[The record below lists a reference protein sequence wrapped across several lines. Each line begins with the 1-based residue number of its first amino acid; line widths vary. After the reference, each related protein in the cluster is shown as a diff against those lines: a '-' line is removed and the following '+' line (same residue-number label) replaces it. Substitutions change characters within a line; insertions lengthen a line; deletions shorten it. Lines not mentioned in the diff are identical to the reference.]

1 MTTPI
6 AKIAPVRIALAS
18 VALSLALLGCESDS
32 ERVAPPRNVQPAQIL
47 SMRRLTESQYRNTI
61 ADVFGPS
68 IKVAGRFEPIVRPAQ
83 HLLSTG
89 ANEAAVS
96 PVGFEQFD
104 GVARGVAEQVFDEA
118 HRNAFVECTPSDAAK
133 SDDKCALKTLTA
145 IGRYVLRRPLT
156 AQERRDYA
164 RMADDAATKA
174 GSFYSGLELSLAAM
188 LVSPDFLFVTETAE
202 PDPSHPGMMR
212 LDNYSRASHL
222 SFLLWDTTPND
233 MLLMAAAKGQ
243 LTDQAKLEAIAA
255 KMVAS
260 PRLQDG
266 VRAFFSD
273 MLVYEKFEADDYAKD
288 PLIYPR
294 FNADVAAAL
303 PEQLLRTIVDDL
315 VVRDN
320 DYRDL
325 FTTRRTFM
333 TRALGPLYDVP
344 VRASRGWE
352 AYEFP
357 VDSERSGLL
366 SQAAFLAL
374 YSHPGRSSATQRG
387 RAVRELLLC
396 QPVPDPPGNVDFKLV
411 VDATNKSLPTAR
423 DRLAAH
429 IANPVCAGCHHVTDP
444 MGLALENFDGIGA
457 FRTAENDS
465 PIDPISTFDGK
476 TVAGEVGLSKVL
488 AADPATTQ
496 CVARRA
502 LEYATGHSMQNNS
515 VAMAQLNQ
523 KFAGSGYRIRALFQ
537 QVATMPGTLEVSR
550 ASNANNVP
558 PSAMLTNH

>member
-1 MTTPI
+1 MNKPLRNAFAMVT
-6 AKIAPVRIALAS
+6 L
-18 VALSLALLGCESDS
+18 LLALIGGESAS
-32 ERVAPPRNVQPAQIL
+32 ARVVQTGHASAAQIVG
-47 SMRRLTESQYRNTI
+47 MRRLTEAQYRNTI
-61 ADVFGPS
+61 ADIFGS
-68 IKVAGRFEPIVRPAQ
+68 GIKVAGRFEPIVRPAQ

-89 ANEAAVS
+89 ATAAALS

-118 HRNAFVECTPSDAAK
+118 HRATFVDCTPHDAAK
-133 SDDKCALKTLTA
+133 SDDKCALMTLAT
-145 IGRYVLRRPLT
+145 IGRYVFRRPLT
-156 AQERRDYA
+156 AQEQRVYA
-164 RMADDAATKA
+164 RMADDAASKA

-188 LVSPDFLFVTETAE
+188 LVSPNFLFVTETVE
-202 PDPSHPGMMR
+202 PVPGHPGMMR

-222 SFLLWDTTPND
+222 SFLLWDTTPD
-233 MLLMAAAKGQ
+233 DTLLMAAANGE

-260 PRLQDG
+260 PRLEDG
-266 VRAFFSD
+266 VRAFFAD

-303 PEQLLRTIVDDL
+303 PEQLLRTIVDEL

-325 FTTRRTFM
+325 FTTRHTFM

-344 VRASRGWE
+344 VRAEKGWE
-352 AYEFP
+352 PFDFP
-357 VDSERSGLL
+357 ADSDRGGLL

-411 VDATNKSLPTAR
+411 VDATNKALPTAR

-429 IANPVCAGCHHVTDP
+429 IANPVCAGCHRVTDP
-444 MGLALENFDGIGA
+444 IGLALENFDGIGA
-457 FRTAENDS
+457 FRATENDS
-465 PIDPISTFDGK
+465 PIDPISTFGGK
-476 TVAGEVGLSKVL
+476 SVAGEAGLSKSL
-488 AADPATTQ
+488 AADPGVTQ
-496 CVARRA
+496 CVVKRA
-502 LEYATGHSMQNNS
+502 IEYATGQPTQNS
-515 VAMAQLNQ
+515 ATMAALDQ
-523 KFAGSGYRIRALFQ
+523 KFEASGYRIRALFQ
-537 QVATMPGTLEVSR
+537 QVATLPNTLEVTR
-550 ASNANNVP
+550 ASNQRNLP
-558 PSAMLTNH
+558 QSAMLTAHDP

>member
-1 MTTPI
+1 MTM
-6 AKIAPVRIALAS
+6 IAPVRMALAS
-18 VALSLALLGCESDS
+18 VTLSLALLGCESHS
-32 ERVAPPRNVQPAQIL
+32 AQMAQTGNAQAGQIVG
-47 SMRRLTESQYRNTI
+47 MRRLTEAQYRNTI
-61 ADVFGPS
+61 ADVFGPD

-89 ANEAAVS
+89 ANGAAVS

-104 GVARGVAEQVFDEA
+104 GLARGIAQQVFDEA
-118 HRNAFVECTPSDAAK
+118 HRDAFVPCTPRDAAK
-133 SDDKCALKTLTA
+133 SDDKCALKTLATL
-145 IGRYVLRRPLT
+145 GRYVLRHPLT
-156 AQERRDYA
+156 AQQQRDYA
-164 RMADDAATKA
+164 RMADEAASNA

-202 PDPSHPGMMR
+202 PDPGHPDMMR

-233 MLLMAAAKGQ
+233 VLLTAAAKGQ

-260 PRLQDG
+260 PRVQDG
-266 VRAFFSD
+266 VRAFFAD

-288 PLIYPR
+288 PVIYPR

-325 FTTRRTFM
+325 FTTRHTFM
-333 TRALGPLYDVP
+333 TRSLGPLYDVP
-344 VRASRGWE
+344 VRAPKGWE
-352 AYEFP
+352 PYEFP
-357 VDSERSGLL
+357 ADSDRGGLL

-423 DRLAAH
+423 DRLSAH
-429 IANPVCAGCHHVTDP
+429 IANPVCAGCHHITDP
-444 MGLALENFDGIGA
+444 IGLALENFDGIGA

-465 PIDPISTFDGK
+465 PIDPNSAFDGK
-476 TVAGEVGLSKVL
+476 TVAGEAGLSKVL
-488 AADPATTQ
+488 ASDPATTQ
-496 CVARRA
+496 CVAKRA
-502 LEYATGHSMQNNS
+502 IEYASGHPTQNS
-515 VAMAQLNQ
+515 SATMAALNQ
-523 KFAGSGYRIRALFQ
+523 KFAASGYRIRALFQ
-537 QVATMPGTLEVSR
+537 QVATMPSTLEVPK
-550 ASNANNVP
+550 ASDQNKSP
-558 PSAMLTNH
+558 QSAMLTSH

>member
-1 MTTPI
+1 MVT
-6 AKIAPVRIALAS
+6 L
-18 VALSLALLGCESDS
+18 LLALIGGESAS
-32 ERVAPPRNVQPAQIL
+32 ARVVQTGHASAAQIVG
-47 SMRRLTESQYRNTI
+47 MRRLTEAQYRNTI
-61 ADVFGPS
+61 ADIFGS
-68 IKVAGRFEPIVRPAQ
+68 GIKVAGRFEPIVRPAQ

-89 ANEAAVS
+89 ATAAALS

-118 HRNAFVECTPSDAAK
+118 HRATFVDCTPHDAAK
-133 SDDKCALKTLTA
+133 SDDKCALMTLAT
-145 IGRYVLRRPLT
+145 IGRYVFRRPLT
-156 AQERRDYA
+156 AQEQRVYA
-164 RMADDAATKA
+164 RMADDAASKA

-188 LVSPDFLFVTETAE
+188 LVSPNFLFVTETVE
-202 PDPSHPGMMR
+202 PVPGHPGMMR

-222 SFLLWDTTPND
+222 SFLLWDTTPD
-233 MLLMAAAKGQ
+233 DTLLMAAANGE

-260 PRLQDG
+260 PRLEDG
-266 VRAFFSD
+266 VRAFFAD

-303 PEQLLRTIVDDL
+303 PEQLLRTIVDEL

-325 FTTRRTFM
+325 FTTRHTFM

-344 VRASRGWE
+344 VRAEKGWE
-352 AYEFP
+352 PFDFP
-357 VDSERSGLL
+357 ADSDRGGLL

-411 VDATNKSLPTAR
+411 VDATNKALPTAR

-429 IANPVCAGCHHVTDP
+429 IANPVCAGCHRVTDP
-444 MGLALENFDGIGA
+444 IGLALENFDGIGA
-457 FRTAENDS
+457 FRATENDS
-465 PIDPISTFDGK
+465 PIDPISTFGGK
-476 TVAGEVGLSKVL
+476 SVAGEAGLSKSL
-488 AADPATTQ
+488 AADPGVTQ
-496 CVARRA
+496 CVVKRA
-502 LEYATGHSMQNNS
+502 IEYATGQPTQNS
-515 VAMAQLNQ
+515 ATMAALDQ
-523 KFAGSGYRIRALFQ
+523 KFEASGYRIRALFQ
-537 QVATMPGTLEVSR
+537 QVATLPNTLEVTR
-550 ASNANNVP
+550 ASNQRNLP
-558 PSAMLTNH
+558 QSAMLTAHDP

>member
-1 MTTPI
+1 MVLLSALIGGESASARVVQTGH
-6 AKIAPVRIALAS
+6 APA
-18 VALSLALLGCESDS
+18 G
-32 ERVAPPRNVQPAQIL
+32 QIVG
-47 SMRRLTESQYRNTI
+47 MRRLTEAQYRNTI
-61 ADVFGPS
+61 ADIFGS
-68 IKVAGRFEPIVRPAQ
+68 GIKVAGRFEPIVRPAQ

-89 ANEAAVS
+89 ATAAALS

-104 GVARGVAEQVFDEA
+104 GVARGVAEQVFDAA
-118 HRNAFVECTPSDAAK
+118 HRDTFVDCTPRDAAK
-133 SDDKCALKTLTA
+133 SDDKCALKTLAA
-145 IGRYVLRRPLT
+145 IGRYVFRRPLT
-156 AQERRDYA
+156 AQEQRGYA
-164 RMADDAATKA
+164 RMADDAANKA

-188 LVSPDFLFVTETAE
+188 LVSPNFLFVTETVE
-202 PDPSHPGMMR
+202 PVPGHPGTMQ

-233 MLLMAAAKGQ
+233 TLLMAAAKGE

-260 PRLQDG
+260 PRLEDG
-266 VRAFFSD
+266 VRAFFAD

-303 PEQLLRTIVDDL
+303 PEQLLRTIVDEL

-325 FTTRRTFM
+325 FTTRHTFM
-333 TRALGPLYDVP
+333 TRALGPLYEVP
-344 VRASRGWE
+344 VRAEKGWE
-352 AYEFP
+352 PFDFP
-357 VDSERSGLL
+357 ADSDRGGLL

-411 VDATNKSLPTAR
+411 VDATNKALPTAR

-429 IANPVCAGCHHVTDP
+429 IANPVCAGCHRVTDP
-444 MGLALENFDGIGA
+444 IGLALENFDGIGA
-457 FRTAENDS
+457 FRTTENDS
-465 PIDPISTFDGK
+465 PIDPISAFGGK
-476 TVAGEVGLSKVL
+476 SVAGEAGLSKAL
-488 AADPATTQ
+488 AGDPAVTQ
-496 CVARRA
+496 CVVKRA
-502 LEYATGHSMQNNS
+502 IEYATGQPTQNS
-515 VAMAQLNQ
+515 AAMAALDQ
-523 KFAGSGYRIRALFQ
+523 KFEASGYRIRALFLEA
-537 QVATMPGTLEVSR
+537 ATLPSTLEVAR
-550 ASNANNVP
+550 APGQSKSP
-558 PSAMLTNH
+558 QSAMLTAHDP

>member
-1 MTTPI
+1 MSAPITTI
-6 AKIAPVRIALAS
+6 TRVRIVLAG
-18 VALSLALLGCESDS
+18 VMLSLALLGCESAS
-32 ERVAPPRNVQPAQIL
+32 ARVAPTRTAQARQVMG
-47 SMRRLTESQYRNTI
+47 MRRITEAQYRNTI
-61 ADVFGPS
+61 ADIFGRD

-89 ANEAAVS
+89 ANGAAVS

-104 GVARGVAEQVFDEA
+104 ALARGIAEQVFDEA
-118 HRNAFVECTPSDAAK
+118 HRDAFVQCTPRDAAK
-133 SDDKCALKTLTA
+133 SDDKCTLKTLAA

-156 AQERRDYA
+156 AQEQRDYA
-164 RMADDAATKA
+164 RMADNAATKA

-202 PDPSHPGMMR
+202 PDPGHPGAVR

-233 MLLMAAAKGQ
+233 ELLTAAAKGE

-255 KMVAS
+255 KMITS
-260 PRLQDG
+260 PRMEDG
-266 VRAFFSD
+266 VRAFFAD

-288 PLIYPR
+288 SLIYPR

-333 TRALGPLYDVP
+333 TRSLGPLYDVP
-344 VRASRGWE
+344 VRAPKGWE
-352 AYEFP
+352 PYEFP
-357 VDSERSGLL
+357 ADSERGGLL

-429 IANPVCAGCHHVTDP
+429 IANPVCAGCHHITDP
-444 MGLALENFDGIGA
+444 IGLALENFDGIGA

-465 PIDPISTFDGK
+465 PIDPTNTFDGN
-476 TVAGEVGLSKVL
+476 TVAGEAGLSKVL

-502 LEYATGHSMQNNS
+502 LEYATGHPIQNNS
-515 VAMAQLNQ
+515 ATLAALEQ
-523 KFAGSGYRIRALFQ
+523 KFADSGYRIRVLFQ
-537 QVATMPGTLEVSR
+537 QVATMSSTSG
-550 ASNANNVP
+550 ASKASAQNKSP
-558 PSAMLTNH
+558 QSAMLRSQ

>member
-1 MTTPI
+1 MAVSI
-6 AKIAPVRIALAS
+6 PVNKAARIALAS
-18 VALSLALLGCESDS
+18 VTLSLALLGCESDS
-32 ERVAPPRNVQPAQIL
+32 ARMATGHTQARQIVG
-47 SMRRLTESQYRNTI
+47 MRRLTEAQYRNTI
-61 ADVFGPS
+61 ADVFGPD

-83 HLLSTG
+83 QLLSTG
-89 ANEAAVS
+89 ANKAALS

-118 HRNAFVECTPSDAAK
+118 HRDAFVQCTPSDAAK
-133 SDDKCALKTLTA
+133 SDDKCALKTLAA
-145 IGRYVLRRPLT
+145 IGRYVFRRPLT
-156 AQERRDYA
+156 AQEQRDYA

-188 LVSPDFLFVTETAE
+188 LVSPDFLFVTESAE
-202 PDPSHPGMMR
+202 PDPGHPGMMR
-212 LDNYSRASHL
+212 IDNYSRASHL

-233 MLLMAAAKGQ
+233 MLLTAAAKGE

-260 PRLQDG
+260 PRLEDG
-266 VRAFFSD
+266 VRAFFAD

-325 FTTRRTFM
+325 FTTRHTFM

-344 VRASRGWE
+344 VRAAKGWE
-352 AYEFP
+352 PYEFP
-357 VDSERSGLL
+357 ADGDRGGLL

-411 VDATNKSLPTAR
+411 VDTTNKSLPTAR
-423 DRLAAH
+423 DRLTAH
-429 IANPVCAGCHHVTDP
+429 ISNPVCAGCHKVTDP
-444 MGLALENFDGIGA
+444 IGLALENFDGIGA
-457 FRTAENDS
+457 FRTTENDS
-465 PIDPISTFDGK
+465 PINPISAFDSK
-476 TVAGEVGLSKVL
+476 TVAGEAGLSQAL

-496 CVARRA
+496 CVAKRA
-502 LEYATGHSMQNNS
+502 MEYATGHPTQNNS
-515 VAMAQLNQ
+515 ATMAALDQ
-523 KFAGSGYRIRALFQ
+523 KFATSGYRIRALFQ
-537 QVATMPGTLEVSR
+537 QVATLPSTLEVPKAPDQNKS
-550 ASNANNVP
+550 P
-558 PSAMLTNH
+558 QSAMLTSQR

>member
-1 MTTPI
+1 VNR
-6 AKIAPVRIALAS
+6 PVRIAFAS
-18 VALSLALLGCESDS
+18 VTLSLALLGCESDS
-32 ERVAPPRNVQPAQIL
+32 ARMAQTGNAQAVQIVG
-47 SMRRLTESQYRNTI
+47 MRRLTEAQYRNTI
-61 ADVFGPS
+61 ADVFGPD
-68 IKVAGRFEPIVRPAQ
+68 IKVAGRFEPIVRPSQ
-83 HLLSTG
+83 LLLSTG

-104 GVARGVAEQVFDEA
+104 GVARVVAAQVFDEA
-118 HRNAFVECTPSDAAK
+118 HRDAFVECTPRDAAK
-133 SDDKCALKTLTA
+133 SDDKCALKTLAA
-145 IGRYVLRRPLT
+145 IGRYIFRRPLT
-156 AQERRDYA
+156 AQEQRDYA
-164 RMADDAATKA
+164 RMADDATTKA

-202 PDPSHPGMMR
+202 PDPGGPGMMR
-212 LDNYSRASHL
+212 LDSYSRASHL

-233 MLLMAAAKGQ
+233 MLLTAAATGQ

-260 PRLQDG
+260 PRLEDG
-266 VRAFFSD
+266 VRAFFAD

-288 PLIYPR
+288 PLVYPR

-325 FTTRRTFM
+325 FTTRRIFM
-333 TRALGPLYDVP
+333 TRALGPLYDIP
-344 VRASRGWE
+344 VRAPKGWE
-352 AYEFP
+352 PYDFP
-357 VDSERSGLL
+357 ADSDRSGLL

-411 VDATNKSLPTAR
+411 VDTTNKSLPTAR
-423 DRLAAH
+423 DRLTAH
-429 IANPVCAGCHHVTDP
+429 IGNPVCAGCHHVTDP
-444 MGLALENFDGIGA
+444 IGLALENFDGIGA

-465 PIDPISTFDGK
+465 PINPMSTFDGK
-476 TVAGEVGLSKVL
+476 AVAGETGLSQAL
-488 AADPATTQ
+488 ASDPATTQ
-496 CVARRA
+496 CVAKRA
-502 LEYATGHSMQNNS
+502 IEYATGHPTQNNS
-515 VAMAQLNQ
+515 ATMAAVNQ
-523 KFAGSGYRIRALFQ
+523 KFAASGYRIRALFQ
-537 QVATMPGTLEVSR
+537 QVATMPSTLQ
-550 ASNANNVP
+550 VP
-558 PSAMLTNH
+558 KAPDQNKSAQSAMLTPH